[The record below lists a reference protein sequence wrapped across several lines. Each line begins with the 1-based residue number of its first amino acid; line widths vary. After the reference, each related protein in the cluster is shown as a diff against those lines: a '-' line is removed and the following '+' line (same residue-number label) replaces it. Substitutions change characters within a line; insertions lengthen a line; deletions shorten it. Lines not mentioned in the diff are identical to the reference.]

1 MNLCYYFTFD
11 VKINITV
18 VLTFS
23 FFFVRGAVYADNAR
37 FDRCLDL
44 WLHALRLRQKNYISV
59 VKDLLRF
66 AQVFSQ
72 MLHVGLILEQHYV
85 IEVLAAAITELERNK
100 RKIDKPGPKLD
111 PESIMVGDLYS
122 LTVKLNHN

>member
-1 MNLCYYFTFD
+1 MVLSFL
-11 VKINITV
+11 VHKEAEKQKIFKIT
-18 VLTFS
+18 S
-23 FFFVRGAVYADNAR
+23 FFSARGAVYADNAR

-72 MLHVGLILEQHYV
+72 MLHLGVILEQHYV

-100 RKIDKPGPKLD
+100 RKIEKPGPKQD
-111 PESIMVGDLYS
+111 PESVMVGDFTLLHS
-122 LTVKLNHN
+122 QN